1 MKKTINSLFVMLL
14 MTAGI
19 FVLSGCSKDDDKQTD
34 NQTKEDAVLT
44 ASPLMAAAKSFNE
57 QLSDLNFQELE
68 ALKEVV
74 PYTAMTRADENN
86 ERTEFENKLSEL
98 LTLLEGEQAKTRA
111 VTLGRRFSFQAFND
125 ALSLAWDLSVTL
137 GDMGE
142 SSSSWF
148 GLNTTKRGE
157 VNYTAKDGSLYTVKG
172 EIIMAVCIR

>member
-14 MTAGI
+14 MTVGI
-19 FVLSGCSKDDDKQTD
+19 FVLSGCSKDDDNQAGKQTKD
-34 NQTKEDAVLT
+34 DVVLP
-44 ASPLMAAAKSFNE
+44 ASPLLDTAKSFNE

-74 PYTAMTRADENN
+74 PYTTAITRADENN

-98 LTLLEGEQAKTRA
+98 LTLLEGEQAKTRS

-148 GLNTTKRGE
+148 GLNTT
-157 VNYTAKDGSLYTVKG
+157 
-172 EIIMAVCIR
+172 

>member
-1 MKKTINSLFVMLL
+1 MKKTINSLFAILL

-19 FVLSGCSKDDDKQTD
+19 FVLSGCSKDDDNQTD

-74 PYTAMTRADENN
+74 PYTTMTRADENN

-111 VTLGRRFSFQAFND
+111 VTLGR
-125 ALSLAWDLSVTL
+125 
-137 GDMGE
+137 
-142 SSSSWF
+142 
-148 GLNTTKRGE
+148 
-157 VNYTAKDGSLYTVKG
+157 
-172 EIIMAVCIR
+172 

>member
-1 MKKTINSLFVMLL
+1 MKKTINSLFAILL
-14 MTAGI
+14 MTAGM

-44 ASPLMAAAKSFNE
+44 ASPLMTAAKSFNE

-74 PYTAMTRADENN
+74 PYTTATTRADENN

-111 VTLGRRFSFQAFND
+111 VTLGRRF
-125 ALSLAWDLSVTL
+125 
-137 GDMGE
+137 
-142 SSSSWF
+142 
-148 GLNTTKRGE
+148 
-157 VNYTAKDGSLYTVKG
+157 
-172 EIIMAVCIR
+172 